1 MENGKEEG
9 PMLQPTP
16 KSETTWPTPAINP
29 DAFERLPGL
38 YRRWEMP
45 QVIETGRDFHIE
57 EAGTATDGTKLFAIY
72 RRRHFTE
79 EEIDE

>member
-1 MENGKEEG
+1 M
-9 PMLQPTP
+9 PLSTPT
-16 KSETTWPTPAINP
+16 SESTWPTPATDP

-45 QVIETGRDFHIE
+45 QVIEIGRDFHIE

-72 RRRHFTE
+72 RRRHFKE
-79 EEIDE
+79 EESNE

>member
-1 MENGKEEG
+1 M
-9 PMLQPTP
+9 PQPTP
-16 KSETTWPTPAINP
+16 PRNPTWPTPATNP

-45 QVIETGRDFHIE
+45 QVIETGRDFHFE
-57 EAGTATDGTKLFAIY
+57 EAGTATDGTQLFAIY

-79 EEIDE
+79 EARDE